1 MQGDERNKVVSEGK
15 RNLWI
20 FVRNGKKMNLF
31 LILTVLS
38 MMGRC
43 CVVDVFGS
51 FSVESLEKQMKE
63 KWKKIFKK
71 ILSLFLRFK

>member
-1 MQGDERNKVVSEGK
+1 
-15 RNLWI
+15 
-20 FVRNGKKMNLF
+20 
-31 LILTVLS
+31 
-38 MMGRC
+38 MMGRS

-63 KWKKIFKK
+63 KWKNFFKK